1 MGLRIFPELL
11 DELLRHSR
19 TTEFEVVFAEL
30 QRSQQALLK
39 VRYVVLN
46 IMRQDPVIRVA
57 TAKQSQEPGRDQKY
71 GEHSQSEQD
80 DRAQLI
86 GFQPRA
92 HQADRQSRD
101 GQSNDK
107 NARSL
112 DKEKP
117 RAATAK
123 LLECLSETCDGWCG
137 H

>member
-57 TAKQSQEPGRDQKY
+57 TAKQAQEPGRDQKY
-71 GEHSQSEQD
+71 GEHGQSEQD
-80 DRAQLI
+80 DRA
-86 GFQPRA
+86 
-92 HQADRQSRD
+92 
-101 GQSNDK
+101 
-107 NARSL
+107 
-112 DKEKP
+112 
-117 RAATAK
+117 
-123 LLECLSETCDGWCG
+123 
-137 H
+137 